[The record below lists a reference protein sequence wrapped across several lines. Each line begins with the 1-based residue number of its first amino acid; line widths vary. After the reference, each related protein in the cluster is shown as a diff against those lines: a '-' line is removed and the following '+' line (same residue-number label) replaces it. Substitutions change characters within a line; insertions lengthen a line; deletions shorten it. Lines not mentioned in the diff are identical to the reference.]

1 MDQPLYLKAISFA
14 SRAHDGQLRKDK
26 RTPYSSHVFRVA
38 MIVRDIFGCDDE
50 IVLCTA
56 ILHDTI
62 EDRDVDFDDIES
74 RFGIKIAECVAAM
87 SKNML
92 LREPAREKDYDE
104 RLAKASWRARLVK
117 LADVYDNSID
127 FPKESMRKRALERCK
142 RALVLSEQDADRP
155 FFADARNAV
164 QAQVDRLGG

>member
-1 MDQPLYLKAISFA
+1 MDLPLYLKAISFA

-26 RTPYSSHVFRVA
+26 RTPYASHVFRVA

-50 IVLCTA
+50 TVLCTA

-92 LREPAREKDYDE
+92 LREPEREKDYDE